1 MNHAAKE
8 LVKWDWQHCVHHNL
22 SNNQMLSDYWHLVLY
37 KSEILSETEKKFNGK
52 VSTFEVSL
60 QRWYFRNVL
69 VSELKMT
76 LDEEVPRPQLTHL
89 QKIKCLVRTN
99 HHLQC
104 SQLHVSKKLRCRV
117 FKMFSYLLNKHCNTC
132 KSLTTNNQC
141 PFFFH
146 LNIKKFSMKDEREA
160 ALLISVNI

>member
-76 LDEEVPRPQLTHL
+76 LDEGVSRPQLMTL
-89 QKIKCLVRTN
+89 TCRKSSVWWGQTIICSVANCTSVRNSVVVYLKCSVICTN
-99 HHLQC
+99 
-104 SQLHVSKKLRCRV
+104 KR
-117 FKMFSYLLNKHCNTC
+117 CNTC
-132 KSLTTNNQC
+132 KSLTTNV
-141 PFFFH
+141 H
-146 LNIKKFSMKDEREA
+146 FSFISTSKSLPWRMRERQPY
-160 ALLISVNI
+160 